1 MSLLYFLLVFE
12 YNKISVYF
20 PLVFQ
25 YNSIFIFLPQIRVD
39 HRSECI
45 HFGADLS
52 ESQREDLPEGPM
64 LQSLPSET
72 IRCQL
77 VQMGSALQSCLNI
90 IVPDNR
96 KVCRKCCCKCRAH
109 IIVVDTVDLCFY
121 SPALTSSFLTIE
133 RYLRT
138 VVVNAESI
146 LLLLLLLIFVF
157 TVLS

>member
-1 MSLLYFLLVFE
+1 MNIGLYTFNAL
-12 YNKISVYF
+12 
-20 PLVFQ
+20 
-25 YNSIFIFLPQIRVD
+25 QIRVD

-77 VQMGSALQSCLNI
+77 VQMGSAIQSCLDL

-96 KVCRKCCCKCRAH
+96 KVSW
-109 IIVVDTVDLCFY
+109 IF
-121 SPALTSSFLTIE
+121 SSQE
-133 RYLRT
+133 YNYR
-138 VVVNAESI
+138 
-146 LLLLLLLIFVF
+146 LISVY
-157 TVLS
+157 